1 MYELKPLSAELRLE
15 IDEKQSKVNGTE
27 AKIVFKNSSV
37 IKVVT
42 ASDSARGNNKVAR
55 IVSNYCVV
63 PSEKSGRLN
72 YYKQANQ
79 SGRLCLTTQPHA
91 THRQ

>member
-1 MYELKPLSAELRLE
+1 ME

-42 ASDSARGNNKVAR
+42 ASDSARGNRCNVLLLDE
-55 IVSNYCVV
+55 Y
-63 PSEKSGRLN
+63 RLIS
-72 YYKQANQ
+72 KATIDTVL
-79 SGRLCLTTQPHA
+79 RKFLTLRRMPKYEELTDE
-91 THRQ
+91 

>member
-15 IDEKQSKVNGTE
+15 IDEKQSRVNGTE

-42 ASDSARGNNKVAR
+42 ASDSARGKQIAR
-55 IVSNYCVV
+55 IASNCYAVLG
-63 PSEKSGRLN
+63 KKHGRLN
-72 YYKQANQ
+72 QFWQANQ
-79 SGRLCLTTQPHA
+79 SGRLSVT
-91 THRQ
+91 R

>member
-27 AKIVFKNSSV
+27 AKIVFKNSSL

-42 ASDSARGNNKVAR
+42 ASDTARGNTFEYNKTS
-55 IVSNYCVV
+55 IQKGC
-63 PSEKSGRLN
+63 
-72 YYKQANQ
+72 
-79 SGRLCLTTQPHA
+79 PHNKKLL
-91 THRQ
+91 

>member
-1 MYELKPLSAELRLE
+1 ME

-42 ASDSARGNNKVAR
+42 ASDSARGKRLAR
-55 IVSNYCVV
+55 AIRNYCVV
-63 PSEKSGRLN
+63 SSEKHGRLN
-72 YYKQANQ
+72 
-79 SGRLCLTTQPHA
+79 
-91 THRQ
+91 